1 MTLGKVKSTYAEIVQ
16 QSLKQ
21 NPYFCL
27 ESSHIDI
34 NPHQVEAFT
43 FALSS
48 LPNGGC
54 ILADEVGLG
63 KTIEAGLVLKYLLA
77 EGNKKILLIMP
88 SNLRKQWQIELEDKF
103 DILSNIIDSSNIDE
117 YKQTIKKTQAVI
129 IVSYNFA
136 AKQRSMLANVA
147 WDLCVFDE
155 AHRLRNVYKNDA
167 KTAKAIFEYTKSI
180 PKIMLTATP
189 MQNTLLDL
197 YGLVS
202 FIDDKIFYSKSV
214 FSERYVRG
222 EMFSNLKEQLS
233 PVIQRTLRSEVSE
246 YINFP
251 KRREITVDFTLTS
264 NELELYMRIT
274 EYLQKQ
280 VIYAIPNSR
289 RALITSVIRKLLA
302 SSSMAV
308 AETFEVLKKRLILLK
323 ESTRQETADESLDYF
338 FNFVDDEDYDEHD
351 EEYAEELYPRER
363 VNDFIQ
369 HEIDEVDAIINNAQS
384 IKYNAKLNALKKAL
398 VIAFDAQKQA
408 GISQKVVVFTE
419 SVRTQNYIR
428 DELSKSGYNDEI
440 LMFNGMMNDRTT
452 KEIFKA
458 WQSQNY
464 GKPIGSRNVEIK
476 NAVVEAFKKDY
487 KILLVTDSGS
497 EGLNL
502 QFCNTVIN
510 YDLPWNPQKIEQR
523 IGRCHRYGQV
533 NDVVVINLL
542 NTQNEADRRVYEILA
557 KKFELFQGVFGAS
570 DKAIGLLESGNG
582 FEKRVSQIYQEC
594 KTTAEFTKEFNS
606 LEKELD
612 RKRNTK
618 TKELRN
624 IISRMS
630 EKEHKTAFN
639 TVLEDI
645 SDYDEKSSYWES
657 IPCNN
662 NVYYP
667 IAYRVSRKFQV
678 KEMKQGVLLIG
689 GYYQDNSIISPVC
702 QIMDV
707 DGNFHDLIESE
718 IRMVLDE
725 LSDDCIE
732 EEQQPKY
739 NVLNDIDKLND
750 RLYEYYRAINEFAI
764 DNNNQKIENW
774 TNLRKEALILESKD
788 TSLIDELEMKYQEED
803 NFKMK
808 VQIKKEIEEQKKKQ
822 QDFQQTFHS
831 KMSEI
836 ECEAHKMEDEYIA
849 NIMKSPQL
857 IIKMVV
863 EF

>member
-1 MTLGKVKSTYAEIVQ
+1 MGIVKSTYAEIVK
-16 QSLKQ
+16 QSLEQ

-48 LPNGGC
+48 LPDGGC

-77 EGNKKILLIMP
+77 SGNKKILLIMP
-88 SNLRKQWQIELEDKF
+88 SNLRKQWQLELEDKF
-103 DILSNIIDSSNIDE
+103 DISSNIIDSSNIDE
-117 YKQTIKKTQAVI
+117 YDRSIKKSQSVI

-136 AKQRSMLANVA
+136 AKQKNMLANVA
-147 WDLCVFDE
+147 WDYCVFDE
-155 AHRLRNVYKNDA
+155 AHRLRNVYKNGA
-167 KTAKAIFEYTKSI
+167 KTANAIFDYTKSI

-197 YGLVS
+197 YGIVS

-222 EMFSNLKEQLS
+222 EMFTNLKEQLA
-233 PVIQRTLRSEVSE
+233 PVVQRTLRSEVSD
-246 YINFP
+246 YIHFS
-251 KRREITVDFTLTS
+251 KRREITVDFALTP

-280 VIYAIPNSR
+280 VIYALPNSR

-308 AETFEVLKKRLILLK
+308 AETFEVLKKRLLLLK

-338 FNFVDDEDYDEHD
+338 LNFVDDEDYDEHE

-369 HEIDEVDAIINNAQS
+369 HEIDEVDAIINNAKS
-384 IKYNAKLNALKKAL
+384 IKYNAKLNALKQAL
-398 VIAFDAQKQA
+398 VIAFDTQKQA
-408 GISQKVVVFTE
+408 GISQKAVIFTE
-419 SVRTQNYIR
+419 SVRTQSYIKE
-428 DELSKSGYNDEI
+428 ELSNSGYNDEI

-452 KEIFKA
+452 KEIYKA
-458 WQSQNY
+458 WQSKNY
-464 GKPIGSRNVEIK
+464 GKPIGSRSVEIK
-476 NAVVEAFKKDY
+476 NAVVEAFKDDY

-523 IGRCHRYGQV
+523 IGRCHRYGQA

-542 NTQNEADRRVYEILA
+542 NTQNEADKRVYEILA

-582 FEKRVSQIYQEC
+582 FEKRISQIYQEC
-594 KTTAEFTKEFNS
+594 KTTAEFNREFNS
-606 LEKELD
+606 LERELD

-624 IISRMS
+624 IISKMS
-630 EKEHKTAFN
+630 EKEHKIVFKKI
-639 TVLEDI
+639 LEDI
-645 SDYDEKSSYWES
+645 SDYDEKTSYWG
-657 IPCNN
+657 IVPCNKN
-662 NVYYP
+662 ILYP
-667 IAYRVSRKFQV
+667 KTLRVRNGFHV
-678 KEMKQGVLLIG
+678 KTIKQGVLLIG
-689 GYYQDNSIISPVC
+689 GYYQGNCIISPIF
-702 QIMDV
+702 QIMDMN
-707 DGNFHDLIESE
+707 GTFQDLTESE
-718 IRMVLDE
+718 IRTVLDALTDE
-725 LSDDCIE
+725 CIE
-732 EEQQPKY
+732 EEQQSKC
-739 NVLNDIDKLND
+739 NVLNSIDKLND
-750 RLYEYYRAINEFAI
+750 RLYEYYRSINQSAI
-764 DNNNQKIENW
+764 DNNNRKIENW
-774 TNLRKEALILESKD
+774 MNLRKEALILDSKD
-788 TSLIDELEMKYQEED
+788 TSVIEDLETKYQEED
-803 NFKMK
+803 NFKIK
-808 VQIKKEIEEQKKKQ
+808 VQLKKEIEAQQKKQ
-822 QDFQQTFHS
+822 QDLQQTFHT

-836 ECEAHKMEDEYIA
+836 ECEAHKMEDDYKTS
-849 NIMKSPQL
+849 IMKSPQL
-857 IIKMVV
+857 VIKMVV